1 MSGVHHHLN
10 VVIWS
15 FSSLL
20 EKNPITLMKL
30 KYLYTLN
37 NGIQNITC
45 TCPMHKNMCIKE
57 VCQLV
62 ST

>member
-1 MSGVHHHLN
+1 MSEVYHHLN
-10 VVIWS
+10 IVIWS

-20 EKNPITLMKL
+20 EKIPITHMKL
-30 KYLYTLN
+30 KCLYTLN
-37 NGIQNITC
+37 HSIQNITC
-45 TCPMHKNMCIKE
+45 TCTMHKNMCINE

>member
-1 MSGVHHHLN
+1 MSGLHQHLN

-20 EKNPITLMKL
+20 EKIPIFHMKL

-37 NGIQNITC
+37 NSIQKYYL
-45 TCPMHKNMCIKE
+45 H
-57 VCQLV
+57 L
-62 ST
+62 SHA